1 MVTTTK
7 STKALAVILAL
18 LVGMVF
24 SFAMTANA
32 NAATASQKAAKA
44 ADWAVKQANTKGICM
59 GTGEMAHKAGCAVCK
74 TNAKKKGVKYKNTYC
89 SNPFV
94 QAAFAHGAKSAIM
107 KKDCQNGK
115 SGPIKVSDFKSHKCF
130 NVLSNKPA
138 KSSLKKGDVL
148 IFKDAQGC
156 SIFVGNGKY
165 VSITPGWGDNSIKVV
180 KLSSDRYKDVKSVA
194 RYNGK

>member
-59 GTGEMAHKAGCAVCK
+59 GTGSTAHKAGCAVCK
-74 TNAKKKGVKYKNTYC
+74 TNAKKKGVVTLPSGLQYR
-89 SNPFV
+89 
-94 QAAFAHGAKSAIM
+94 
-107 KKDCQNGK
+107 KKR
-115 SGPIKVSDFKSHKCF
+115 S
-130 NVLSNKPA
+130 
-138 KSSLKKGDVL
+138 
-148 IFKDAQGC
+148 
-156 SIFVGNGKY
+156 Y
-165 VSITPGWGDNSIKVV
+165 
-180 KLSSDRYKDVKSVA
+180 KSVRLQVA
-194 RYNGK
+194 QVLQRSFQQACKIVFKER